1 MNQEMKNLCKWVINN
16 TEKNG
21 ANQCKASIVTTRDVN
36 IRYREEKPEIIKE
49 ATTQGLSLE
58 VYVDG
63 KYSAQNTPDLR
74 KKSLG
79 NFIIKAIGNTRYLEE
94 DSYRYLPDA
103 KYYEGRSEIDLQIM
117 DPVYQEFS
125 AEQRHGLVRDI
136 EKACIEKG
144 GNKLIS
150 AQAEISDR
158 FTEIYTLSN
167 NGFEGEASGT
177 RFGAEVSVTIQDE
190 GDRKPEGFIY
200 VSSRMLDDFPDP
212 EKIADLV
219 TRDAYQQLGSKK
231 IKTEK
236 LQVIIQNRN
245 TARILSGLLSAMNG
259 QNLQQKSSFL
269 LDKKD
274 QIIGNKQFM
283 LIDNPLII
291 RGLGSRL
298 FDSDGFPCK
307 QRTMIDEGILREYYI
322 NWYYSRKL
330 DCEPTTGGSSNL
342 IIPPGNRSV
351 EEIMKDLGRGILITG
366 IIGGNSNSTTG
377 DFSLGIFGQLFDHGN
392 IIQPVAEMNIA
403 DNHLLFWN
411 KLTEIAN
418 DPWKFSSW
426 QLPSLVFKDIVVSGA

>member
-1 MNQEMKNLCKWVINN
+1 VRFALIENN
-16 TEKNG
+16 YWRSAGRTGVG
-21 ANQCKASIVTTRDVN
+21 AV
-36 IRYREEKPEIIKE
+36 
-49 ATTQGLSLE
+49 
-58 VYVDG
+58 
-63 KYSAQNTPDLR
+63 
-74 KKSLG
+74 
-79 NFIIKAIGNTRYLEE
+79 
-94 DSYRYLPDA
+94 
-103 KYYEGRSEIDLQIM
+103 
-117 DPVYQEFS
+117 
-125 AEQRHGLVRDI
+125 
-136 EKACIEKG
+136 
-144 GNKLIS
+144 
-150 AQAEISDR
+150 
-158 FTEIYTLSN
+158 
-167 NGFEGEASGT
+167 
-177 RFGAEVSVTIQDE
+177 
-190 GDRKPEGFIY
+190 
-200 VSSRMLDDFPDP
+200 
-212 EKIADLV
+212 
-219 TRDAYQQLGSKK
+219 LGSKK